1 MKLLSNRARLF
12 FCALLIPCYLVC
24 FLTRPLLAVSSGATH
39 HFQQTHAADGAQQTD
54 PRSDGSGDA
63 LKFPVTV
70 TSAKGGFL
78 IGLTKENFSV
88 WEGKTQREITYFSSV
103 ESPAS
108 VGVLIDVS
116 GSVDPRTLEAA
127 RAATARFIKQGYEK
141 NEYLI
146 GEFNNSWRA
155 SSGWRPDA
163 PSALEALNSLAANG
177 AQAKQKPRGPTAL
190 YDAWDAALDELAVR
204 PNARHILL
212 LFTDGQDNQSRI
224 SLERLRRKIKMS
236 DVLIYSIHISRPG
249 EVNAFN
255 NIGDTVLDELTAISG
270 GRAFFPEYKKDSS
283 QLGMVIDMLALEL
296 RHQYVVGF
304 TPTNAAPAGKW
315 NKVKI
320 KHTSPDQSLKNLYLR
335 TREGYFSPT
344 PAPLN

>member
-12 FCALLIPCYLVC
+12 FCALLIACYLVC
-24 FLTRPLLAVSSGATH
+24 FLTRPLLAVASGATN
-39 HFQQTHAADGAQQTD
+39 HFQQTPAANGAQQTD
-54 PRSDGSGDA
+54 ARSDGGDA

-70 TSAKGGFL
+70 TSAKGGVL
-78 IGLTKENFSV
+78 IGLTKQNFSV
-88 WEGKTQREITYFSSV
+88 WEGKTQREINYFSSV

-127 RAATARFIKQGYEK
+127 RTATARFIKQGYEK

-155 SSGWRPDA
+155 SSGWRQDA
-163 PSALEALNSLAANG
+163 SSALAVLNSLAANSS
-177 AQAKQKPRGPTAL
+177 QSKQKPRGQTAL
-190 YDAWDAALDELAVR
+190 YDAWDAALDELVVR

-212 LFTDGQDNQSRI
+212 LFTDGQDNLSRI
-224 SLERLRRKIKMS
+224 SLDRLRRKIKMS

-249 EVNAFN
+249 DSRALNS
-255 NIGDTVLDELTAISG
+255 IGDAVLDELTTISG
-270 GRAFFPEYKKDSS
+270 GRAFFPEYKKDAS
-283 QLGMVIDMLALEL
+283 QLDAVIDRLALEL

-320 KHTSPDQSLKNLYLR
+320 KLTPPDQSLKNLYLR

-344 PAPLN
+344 AAPSN